1 LTIWGWGYIIERS
14 SVNGARAKGM
24 LAAIVTKTVEW
35 ISGAGRYARLVS
47 ERIGARAVQGISHAG
62 CFARFVWE
70 TIVACG
76 WSVVRSRTYP
86 LIWAQMHI
94 IGVRSVPVIMITGAF
109 VGMTLAIQAYD
120 QLAGMGLEEHLGV
133 LINVS
138 VVKELGP
145 VLAAVM
151 LAGRIGGALTAE
163 LGTMN
168 VTEQIDAVRS
178 MGTNPVRYLV
188 APRVLACL
196 LLTPLLIIF
205 ADLLGVYGGAF
216 VSIFDLGINARA
228 YWSFSASGV
237 ELWDVTVG
245 VIKGFFFGGAIA
257 AISCYK
263 GFTCKEGAQ
272 GVGQACTEAFVASF
286 ISILALDF
294 ALAVIFKAIY
304 NTLWTMRS
312 LV

>member
-1 LTIWGWGYIIERS
+1 MISSAVTRTIGG
-14 SVNGARAKGM
+14 V
-24 LAAIVTKTVEW
+24 
-35 ISGAGRYARLVS
+35 AGV
-47 ERIGARAVQGISHAG
+47 GQFG
-62 CFARFVWE
+62 RFVWR
-70 TIVACG
+70 
-76 WSVVRSRTYP
+76 SVVSCAHIIATPAAYP
-86 LIWAQMHI
+86 LVWTQMLL

-168 VTEQIDAVRS
+168 VTEQIDAIES
-178 MGTNPVRYLV
+178 MGTDPVRYLV

-196 LLTPLLIIF
+196 LLTPALIIY
-205 ADLLGVYGGAF
+205 ADLLGIIGGWF
-216 VSIFDLGINARA
+216 VSVAQLHINARA
-228 YWSFSASGV
+228 YWSFSAYGV
-237 ELWDVTVG
+237 ELWDVACG
-245 VIKGFFFGGAIA
+245 VVKGFFFGGALA
-257 AISCYK
+257 MISCFK
-263 GFTCKEGAQ
+263 GFNCNQGAR
-272 GVGQACTEAFVASF
+272 GVGQACTEAFVLSF
-286 ISILALDF
+286 ISILFLDF
-294 ALAVIFKAIY
+294 ALVVIFK
-304 NTLWTMRS
+304 TLYSIFWPLRS

>member
-1 LTIWGWGYIIERS
+1 MIATLGANTIRD
-14 SVNGARAKGM
+14 
-24 LAAIVTKTVEW
+24 
-35 ISGAGRYARLVS
+35 ISNIGKFSRFFWQTMAVS
-47 ERIGARAVQGISHAG
+47 
-62 CFARFVWE
+62 
-70 TIVACG
+70 
-76 WSVVRSRTYP
+76 VRSCVKTGTYP
-86 LIWAQMHI
+86 LIWTQMNL
-94 IGVRSVPVIMITGAF
+94 IGVRSVPIIMVTGAF
-109 VGMTLAIQAYD
+109 VGMILAIQAYD

-151 LAGRIGGALTAE
+151 LAGRVGGALTAE
-163 LGTMN
+163 LGTMR

-178 MGTNPVRYLV
+178 MGTDPIRHLV

-196 LLTPLLIIF
+196 LLTPALIIY
-205 ADLLGVYGGAF
+205 ADLLGAIGGF
-216 VSIFDLGINARA
+216 FIGVVHLGINSWA
-228 YWSFSASGV
+228 YWDFSASGV
-237 ELWDVTVG
+237 ELWDVAIG

-257 AISCYK
+257 VISCYK
-263 GFTCKEGAQ
+263 GFTCREGAH

-286 ISILALDF
+286 IAILALDF

-304 NTLWTMRS
+304 AIFWPLRS